1 MKPTLAR
8 WMLLWL
14 RAHKL
19 SKLDDNDVISYLLNG
34 STHDKYL
41 SQKIQQNLGD
51 DHVKMLNL
59 SHDWLSSFLPFTL
72 QKINRVHFGLLYP
85 SDIELLMNDGV
96 KIPTSRKLTA
106 VPFVAKDVPSRGSE
120 FAHPDILIGL
130 TILAYRYEGLRE
142 SDFIVLM
149 KFLKETMETEGG
161 VEFKDRPSC
170 QRFEVIIIMTQINVN

>member
-1 MKPTLAR
+1 
-8 WMLLWL
+8 MLLWL

-19 SKLDDNDVISYLLNG
+19 SKLDDNDIILYLLYG
-34 STHDKYL
+34 AHSHDKSLTSKVQQSL
-41 SQKIQQNLGD
+41 SD

-59 SHDWLSSFLPFTL
+59 SHDWLESFLPFIL
-72 QKINRVHFGLLYP
+72 QKINRVHFGLLHPY
-85 SDIELLMNDGV
+85 DIELLMNDGV

-130 TILAYRYEGLRE
+130 TILGYRYEGLRE

-149 KFLKETMETEGG
+149 KFLKEAMETEGR
-161 VEFKDRPSC
+161 VYR
-170 QRFEVIIIMTQINVN
+170 